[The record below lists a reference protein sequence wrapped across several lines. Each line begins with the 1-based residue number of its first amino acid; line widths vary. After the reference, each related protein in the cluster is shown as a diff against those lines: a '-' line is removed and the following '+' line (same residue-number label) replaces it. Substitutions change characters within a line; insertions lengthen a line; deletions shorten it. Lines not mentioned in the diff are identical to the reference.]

1 MAIRNSQE
9 LRAAYE
15 CLQLLHEIG
24 AAGHP
29 KVAELKREIRS
40 FHHLPHSSRI
50 IKDYGIDGYVELSLL
65 PSCLDVYDEH
75 GVAEWFEAHCTLR
88 AAPSMFDC
96 TGQAFT
102 NWFKLVRRR
111 GHWFAYHSVSFD
123 V

>member
-1 MAIRNSQE
+1 MRIKNSQE
-9 LRAAYE
+9 LRSAYKL
-15 CLQLLHEIG
+15 LQIYRSFG
-24 AAGHP
+24 AAGCP
-29 KVAELKREIRS
+29 KAAELKREIRS

-50 IKDYGIDGYVELSLL
+50 INDRGIDGYVELTLL
-65 PSCLDVYDEH
+65 PSCFDTWEEQDV
-75 GVAEWFEAHCTLR
+75 GEWFERSCALR
-88 AAPSMFDC
+88 AIPSQFDC